1 MESEGLISYWV
12 DRMVETGTE
21 WDVRIQQELE
31 SSDLIIYLLSPD
43 FIATSYI
50 MEVELIKGIE
60 LYEKYI
66 DSDHKVKLNFIQLQ
80 PNRWIGDRNLSK
92 FQHLLDPETDGK
104 KVNFITTP
112 DNDEAWM
119 KVIDDLEEIIGD

>member
-1 MESEGLISYWV
+1 
-12 DRMVETGTE
+12 
-21 WDVRIQQELE
+21 
-31 SSDLIIYLLSPD
+31 
-43 FIATSYI
+43 

-104 KVNFITTP
+104 K
-112 DNDEAWM
+112 
-119 KVIDDLEEIIGD
+119 